1 MNGISSGTCTLQN
14 QEIKLEVA
22 AADAGQRL
30 DVYLT
35 RKLPWLS
42 RNRIQSL
49 IEEGAVKTSLS
60 LSPRAKDKVEKGLMV
75 IVAIPPPKPATP
87 VPQQIPLEILYED
100 EDLLVINK
108 PAGLPVHPGAGNPD
122 GTLVNALLA
131 LLGGL
136 STVGGVERPGILHR
150 LDKDTTGVMIV
161 AKNDVVHNRLSEAL
175 MRREIHRRYWAIV
188 LREPRDNLG
197 VINAPIAR
205 HPANRTKM
213 AVVRQGGRHAV
224 THYRVLERFH
234 GFTLVECE
242 LETGRTHQ
250 IRVHMAS
257 MGHPVL
263 GDPCYGGELTKALR
277 LVPPRNRPLIDALSQ
292 VTRQMLHAREISFV
306 HPRSH
311 VEMRFEAPL
320 PADFTTILD
329 ALRSYGRLV

>member
-1 MNGISSGTCTLQN
+1 MTTTSRLDCASEK
-14 QEIKLEVA
+14 QEIELEVV
-22 AADAGQRL
+22 AADAGLRL
-30 DVYLT
+30 DVYLAK
-35 RKLPWLS
+35 KLPWLS

-49 IEEGAVKTSLS
+49 IEAGAVQTSAS
-60 LSPRAKDKVEKGLMV
+60 VAPRPKDKVEKGLV
-75 IVAIPPPKPATP
+75 IKVAVPPPKPATP
-87 VPQQIPLEILYED
+87 IPQQIPLDILYED
-100 EDLLVINK
+100 DDLLVINK

-136 STVGGVERPGILHR
+136 STIGGVERPGIVHR

-161 AKNDVVHNRLSEAL
+161 AKNDFVHRRLSDAL
-175 MRREIHRRYWAIV
+175 MRREIHRLYWAII
-188 LREPRDNLG
+188 LREPRDNVG

-234 GFTLVECE
+234 GFALVECK

-257 MGHPVL
+257 IGHPIL
-263 GDPCYGGELTKALR
+263 GDACYGGESSRAVQ
-277 LVPPRNRPLIDALSQ
+277 LVPPKNQPLITQLKQ

-306 HPRSH
+306 HPRTH
-311 VEMRFEAPL
+311 KEMSFGTPL
-320 PADFTTILD
+320 PPDFAEILE
-329 ALRSYGRLV
+329 ALRTYGRTS

>member
-1 MNGISSGTCTLQN
+1 MTSTSRLDCASEK
-14 QEIKLEVA
+14 QEIELEVV
-22 AADAGQRL
+22 AADAGLRL
-30 DVYLT
+30 DVYLAK
-35 RKLPWLS
+35 KLPWLS

-49 IEEGAVKTSLS
+49 IEAGAVQTSAS
-60 LSPRAKDKVEKGLMV
+60 VAPRPKDKVEKGLV
-75 IVAIPPPKPATP
+75 IKVAVPPPKPATP
-87 VPQQIPLEILYED
+87 LPQEIPLDILYED

-136 STVGGVERPGILHR
+136 STIGGVERPGIVHR

-161 AKNDVVHNRLSEAL
+161 AKNDFVHRRLSDAL
-175 MRREIHRRYWAIV
+175 MRRDIHRQYCAII
-188 LREPRDNLG
+188 LREPRDNMG

-234 GFTLVECE
+234 GFAFVECK

-257 MGHPVL
+257 IGHPIL
-263 GDPCYGGELTKALR
+263 GDPCYGGESSRAVQ
-277 LVPPRNRPLIDALSQ
+277 LVPPKNQPLINQLKQ

-311 VEMRFEAPL
+311 KEMRFEAPL
-320 PADFTTILD
+320 PPDFANTLE
-329 ALRSYGRLV
+329 ALRSYGRSS